1 MVAGY
6 FLFESIGLQLGFVTA
21 GVEVPF
27 NAGQVLVG
35 LVVAIP
41 VVRSYRRMVRR
52 NPKANPVGQNA

>member
-1 MVAGY
+1 MVLGY
-6 FLFESIGLQLGFVTA
+6 FLFESIGLQLGYVTA
-21 GVEVPF
+21 AIEVPI

-52 NPKANPVGQNA
+52 GPRSERTGGSP